1 MGIEPRRNG
10 RRYLYRKE
18 RTPSGVRSVYLGPAS
33 DPACELL
40 AECAE
45 GRRREAAASRRAHA
59 RTFDPIDAA
68 LDGLRQSADDLR
80 PLVRAFLVATGHR
93 THRGQ
98 WRRARYLRPVVAA
111 HPPLTFPPD
120 PMAAKKKPAA
130 KNPDGTNLDA
140 GIWGI
145 QTATGPHVVGD
156 RVPRPALA
164 SAIRACQTDKPTPAD
179 VSRLR
184 DELLTL
190 PAESWGVPLASAEA
204 VRSLAGLVLGS
215 DVPSAATAVVE
226 ANAARLASDLAGP
239 EAGPMVRA
247 AAAQAAA
254 AGLCLD
260 AVTARYGRAVA
271 GSYSLD
277 NAAAFERRMTAA
289 QTRYLRA
296 LATVA
301 ALRRAEG
308 SERERAAKMERD
320 APAAPLPS
328 LHELLTARASGASG
342 DSIPAPA
349 ALDLATG

>member
-1 MGIEPRRNG
+1 M
-10 RRYLYRKE
+10 
-18 RTPSGVRSVYLGPAS
+18 
-33 DPACELL
+33 
-40 AECAE
+40 
-45 GRRREAAASRRAHA
+45 
-59 RTFDPIDAA
+59 
-68 LDGLRQSADDLR
+68 
-80 PLVRAFLVATGHR
+80 
-93 THRGQ
+93 
-98 WRRARYLRPVVAA
+98 
-111 HPPLTFPPD
+111 
-120 PMAAKKKPAA
+120 
-130 KNPDGTNLDA
+130 
-140 GIWGI
+140 
-145 QTATGPHVVGD
+145 
-156 RVPRPALA
+156 PRPALA

-320 APAAPLPS
+320 APAAPPPELARTPDRSRVRCLWRLDPRPRRPRPGDGLASRPRWRPLSRRPTGNRPS
-328 LHELLTARASGASG
+328 TPVRRPRAAGGLSERRAVPVRFRSRRVRRHPARCPVAQLQHVKKGTAPRPVLHPSDLYLDGARK
-342 DSIPAPA
+342 PPKKYC
-349 ALDLATG
+349 